1 MEYLDFSSVITTMRK
16 YINDER
22 TVMDR
27 LLHEEVKIDQMH
39 LLDQVFASFCDDED
53 SLDYAFDNGQVCRWF
68 NGQARISPRIIS
80 FYMNEENR
88 DLLSADIEFNV
99 LPLMY
104 DSAMAA
110 QDVHTLLLQD
120 TTISHEAKNKLLENY
135 PCHSDRDKADFLA
148 ATLFFGMER
157 EFRKRDAGNKALLA
171 SGSFSPVLR
180 DFVFGAKVPR
190 PCRHFCGRDSE
201 LKTLHNLLCSQGKV
215 FLQGIAGIGKSELA
229 KAYAKK
235 YDKEYTNILY
245 ITYSGDLKKDIVNL
259 DFADDVDD
267 KETVE
272 ARFSRHHR
280 YLRKLRDDSLL
291 IIDNFNTV
299 AVKDSILDV
308 VLKYHCRILFTTRSR
323 FDNYTSMDLEEIPDA
338 EALFNLM
345 GCFYSDAQTYRPV
358 LEQIIQTV
366 HSHTLAV
373 EMAARLLETG
383 IMEPKLLLKKLRE
396 EKAALDA
403 TDTIGI
409 TKDGKSRKATYYDHI
424 HTLFSLYQ
432 LSGVETDIMRN
443 LSLAPVTGVN
453 GRVFAN
459 WLKLWDMNA
468 VNDLIEKGFVQ
479 AMESRVIALHPMI
492 QEVALDETKPS
503 VQNCHTL
510 LSSLQ
515 EVCLRHGE
523 EVSYYKQMFQTIE
536 CIVALIENDDM
547 TTYLR
552 FLEDVFPYM
561 DKYRYDQGMEV
572 VLNELSALLKDKTI
586 GSASD
591 RALLLSYRAYGEK
604 KPEKAIKLQKDAVA
618 MITEIT
624 PDNALLVSNLYSN
637 LGGMYKQAGK
647 LELAKENMEQGI
659 HILEQYGLTYYHDS
673 ITQITNYAV
682 LLTDMGHPDVGLSA
696 LKKLSRVIREY
707 NSDKS
712 MDYAEVHEAMGN
724 ICLTMDDVD
733 QATTHFKKAMAIYET
748 VFEFEP
754 DMIEAKKQELLGTY
768 TQAGLY
774 LGQQI
779 NQLLK

>member
-190 PCRHFCGRDSE
+190 PCRHFCGRDTE

-267 KETVE
+267 DETID

-280 YLRKLRDDSLL
+280 FLRKLRDDSLM

-299 AVKDSILDV
+299 TAKDSILDV
-308 VLKYHCRILFTTRSR
+308 VLKYHCRIIFTTRSR
-323 FDNYTSMDLEEIPDA
+323 FDNYTPMNLEEISDA
-338 EALFNLM
+338 EALLKLM
-345 GCFYSDAQTYRPV
+345 GCFYSDAEKHRSI

-373 EMAARLLETG
+373 ELSARLLETG
-383 IMEPKLLLKKLRE
+383 IMEPLFLLKKLKE

-432 LSGVETDIMRN
+432 LSSAETDIMRN
-443 LSLAPVTGVN
+443 LSLVPVTGVN

-459 WLKLWDMNA
+459 WLKLRDMNA

-479 AMESRVIALHPMI
+479 AIESRVIALHPMM
-492 QEVALDETKPS
+492 QEVALEETKPS
-503 VQNCHTL
+503 VRNCHAL

-515 EVCLRHGE
+515 EICLRHGE

-536 CIVALIENDDM
+536 CLVALIENDDM
-547 TTYLR
+547 ETYLR

-561 DKYRYDQGMEV
+561 DKYRYGQGMEV

-586 GSASD
+586 GSVSD
-591 RALLLSYRAYGEK
+591 RALLLSYRAYSEK
-604 KPEKAIKLQKDAVA
+604 KPEKAIKLQKNAVA

-659 HILEQYGLTYYHDS
+659 HILEQYGLTYYHDG
-673 ITQITNYAV
+673 IAQITNYAV
-682 LLTDMGHPDVGLSA
+682 LLTDMGHPNVGLSA
-696 LKKLSRVIREY
+696 LQKLSRVIREY
-707 NSDKS
+707 NSEKC
-712 MDYAEVHEAMGN
+712 MDYAEVQETMGN
-724 ICLTMDDVD
+724 ICLTMADID
-733 QATTHFKKAMAIYET
+733 QATTHFKKAMAIYE
-748 VFEFEP
+748 VLFEFEP
-754 DMIEAKKQELLGTY
+754 EVAEAKKQELLGTY
-768 TQAGLY
+768 TQAGFY
-774 LGQQI
+774 LGKKM
-779 NQLLK
+779 LE

>member
-1 MEYLDFSSVITTMRK
+1 MEYLDFSSVITTIRK
-16 YINDER
+16 YISDAHNINQIDLMYDLFVSFLSDESS
-22 TVMDR
+22 MD
-27 LLHEEVKIDQMH
+27 
-39 LLDQVFASFCDDED
+39 FT
-53 SLDYAFDNGQVCRWF
+53 FDNGLVCRWF
-68 NGQARISPRIIS
+68 NGQAKISPRITGY
-80 FYMNEENR
+80 YMDRHQRNR
-88 DLLSADIEFNV
+88 LAADMHRNV

-104 DSAMAA
+104 DSAMAV
-110 QDVHTLLLQD
+110 QEVYNILVQD
-120 TTISHEAKNKLLENY
+120 TTISDKAKNQLLQNY
-135 PCHSDRDKADFLA
+135 PCATEMDEAIFLTSA
-148 ATLFFGMER
+148 LCFGMKR
-157 EFRKRDAGNKALLA
+157 TFVKRDANTKLLLSTGNL
-171 SGSFSPVLR
+171 SPAVQ
-180 DFVFGAKVPR
+180 DFIYDGGVPK
-190 PCRHFCGRDSE
+190 PCRYFCGRDNE
-201 LKTLHNLLCSQGKV
+201 LAALHQLLCDHGKV

-229 KAYAKK
+229 KAYAKQFK
-235 YDKEYTNILY
+235 KEYTNVLY
-245 ITYSGDLKKDIVNL
+245 LTYTGDLKQDIIDM
-259 DFADDVDD
+259 DFVDD
-267 KETVE
+267 LPNDNDEERFRKHYRFLRTLKEDT
-272 ARFSRHHR
+272 
-280 YLRKLRDDSLL
+280 LL
-291 IIDNFNTV
+291 IIDNFNTT
-299 AVKDSILDV
+299 ATQDGLLSV
-308 VLKYHCRILFTTRSR
+308 VMKYHCRVIFTTRSR
-323 FDNYTSMDLEEIPDA
+323 FDNYASMNLEEIADT
-338 EALFNLM
+338 ETLLNLM
-345 GCFYSDAQTYRPV
+345 GCFYSDAEKHRSI

-373 EMAARLLETG
+373 ELSARLLETG
-383 IMEPKLLLKKLRE
+383 IMEPLFLLKKLKE

-432 LSGVETDIMRN
+432 LSDMETDIMRN
-443 LSLAPVTGVN
+443 LSLVPVTGVN

-459 WLKLWDMNA
+459 WMKLRDMNA
-468 VNDLIEKGFVQ
+468 VNGLIEKGFVQ
-479 AMESRVIALHPMI
+479 AMESREIALHPMI

-515 EVCLRHGE
+515 EICLRHGE
-523 EVSYYKQMFQTIE
+523 EVSYYKRMFQTIE
-536 CIVALIENDDM
+536 CIVALIENDD
-547 TTYLR
+547 TATYLR

-561 DKYRYDQGMEV
+561 DKYHYDQGMEV
-572 VLNELSALLKDKTI
+572 VLNELSALLKDKTV
-586 GSASD
+586 GSVSD

-696 LKKLSRVIREY
+696 LQKLSRMIREY

-712 MDYAEVHEAMGN
+712 MDYAEVQEAMGN
-724 ICLTMDDVD
+724 ICLTIADID
-733 QATTHFKKAMAIYET
+733 QATTHFKKAMAIYE
-748 VFEFEP
+748 VLFEFEQEV
-754 DMIEAKKQELLGTY
+754 IEAKKQELLETY

-774 LGQQI
+774 LGEKYRI
-779 NQLLK
+779 DRGK